1 MITAIDDDNNEKSFT
16 QNDTGQFTTPFEE
29 NTGPQDAFI
38 LYTGPQDVF
47 TSINK
52 RTKQPDPIK
61 PEIKCADDE
70 KRNTETE
77 APITKA
83 IDEFRNPESYLTNKD
98 EQYRP
103 PNTDTVARDIKFDAS
118 ACYDIVTQESKDVL
132 LVNPIPMNAN
142 EKSTINNTLNLT
154 YKSLSLIAAPNIP
167 PADNVKQ
174 LGSPA
179 TIKSEEAEAE
189 DGDIGMNFRLC
200 IKKLVLYIEI
210 DAKIRYSY
218 VFDIIMSNS
227 NFSIYNIHVPAE
239 NVQKVDWIIKG
250 SHGRAHIPNKS
261 AEDIA
266 RKDIV
271 ELINNVIEREI
282 CFLTNGF
289 KKMEDGTYG
298 YVIPDG
304 IIGRGK
310 DQLPICSV
318 SKNRLSYD
326 PMLVGKNKTFWDT
339 LGMMSITKDII
350 ASLPL
355 FLLTHMAFISTLY
368 ELTGLPLKF
377 LVAYVGETN
386 SKKTTIAK
394 LLTQL
399 FNVDSNEPCASFMS
413 TECGLEE
420 YCASQPDS
428 VVLVDDLRPAIS
440 KEKQRDMNH
449 KLEFLQ
455 RVYGDRYVKKRMTT
469 FNLNNENIEFKPSG
483 CCLITGELMNGVT
496 SSLTRTIIVST
507 DRNQCN
513 DNILSQYQ
521 SNKTLLPSHIYDF
534 IAYVTENFA
543 EVVRYIED
551 NVKKMREEMSKILFY
566 DRFPEY
572 YAQFSVIIDLIFNY
586 GKSRGFIESQQANE
600 YCTEYKDTIFR
611 LLKDNEVALMEQNQI
626 GLFIV
631 KIYLEFQLGNI
642 KFVDIKEGKTVRSD
656 YYTSESTFYV
666 KPERLV
672 DLMKKNFGAQGMER
686 SARDVLKMLDEN
698 GILVTAIESG
708 QRRRSIKIPQI
719 IDKNARYARINK
731 SKLESFAN
739 EFTEK
744 YQSY

>member
-1 MITAIDDDNNEKSFT
+1 MITAIDDDNNEKSLIE
-16 QNDTGQFTTPFEE
+16 NDTRQFTTPFVE
-29 NTGPQDAFI
+29 NTGPTDAFAK
-38 LYTGPQDVF
+38 YTGPQDPF
-47 TSINK
+47 ILLN
-52 RTKQPDPIK
+52 KQPGPIK
-61 PEIKCADDE
+61 PDIKCADDE
-70 KRNTETE
+70 KRNTESE
-77 APITKA
+77 ESITK
-83 IDEFRNPESYLTNKD
+83 DLDKFRNPESQTNKD

-103 PNTDTVARDIKFDAS
+103 PNTDTVPRDIKFDAS

-154 YKSLSLIAAPNIP
+154 YKSLSLFAAPNIP

-179 TIKSEEAEAE
+179 TIKPEEAEN
-189 DGDIGMNFRLC
+189 DDIGMNFRLC
-200 IKKLVLYIEI
+200 LKKLVLYIEI
-210 DAKIRYSY
+210 DMKIRYSY

-227 NFSIYNIHVPAE
+227 VFNVYNMHVPAE

-261 AEDIA
+261 AEDIV

-339 LGMMSITKDII
+339 LGMMRITKDII

-377 LVAYVGETN
+377 LMAYVGETN

-428 VVLVDDLRPAIS
+428 VVLVEDLRPAVS

-455 RVYGDRYVKKRMTT
+455 RVYGDRYVKKRMTA
-469 FNLNNENIEFKPSG
+469 FNLNYENIDFKPSG

-543 EVVRYIED
+543 EVVRYIEV
-551 NVKKMREEMSKILFY
+551 NVRKTREEMSKILFY

-572 YAQFSVIIDLIFNY
+572 YAQFSVIIDLIFKY
-586 GKSRGFIESQQANE
+586 GKSRGFIESQQAKE
-600 YCTEYKDTIFR
+600 YCTEYKEIILR
-611 LLKDNEVALMEQNQI
+611 LLKDNEMALMEQNQN

-631 KIYLEFQLGNI
+631 KIYTEFQQGNN

-656 YYTSESTFYV
+656 YYTSESIFYV

-672 DLMKKNFGAQGMER
+672 DLMKDNFDTQGMER
-686 SARDVLKMLDEN
+686 SVRDVLKMLDEN

-708 QRRRSIKIPQI
+708 QRRRSVKIPQI
-719 IDKNARYARINK
+719 IDKNTRYARINK

>member
-1 MITAIDDDNNEKSFT
+1 MITSIDDDNNEKSFIK
-16 QNDTGQFTTPFEE
+16 NDTGQFTTPFEE
-29 NTGPQDAFI
+29 NTGPTDAFVQ
-38 LYTGPQDVF
+38 YTGPEDIF
-47 TSINK
+47 ISFN
-52 RTKQPDPIK
+52 KQPGPIK
-61 PEIKCADDE
+61 PDIKCADDE
-70 KRNTETE
+70 KRNTESE
-77 APITKA
+77 EPITKDLD
-83 IDEFRNPESYLTNKD
+83 IFRNPESQTNKD

-103 PNTDTVARDIKFDAS
+103 PNTDTVPRDIKFDAS
-118 ACYDIVTQESKDVL
+118 ACYDIVTKESKDVL

-154 YKSLSLIAAPNIP
+154 YKSLSLFAAPNIP
-167 PADNVKQ
+167 TADNVKQ
-174 LGSPA
+174 LGSPD
-179 TIKSEEAEAE
+179 TIKSEEAEN
-189 DGDIGMNFRLC
+189 GDIGMNFRLC
-200 IKKLVLYIEI
+200 LKKLVLYIEI
-210 DAKIRYSY
+210 DMKIRYSY

-227 NFSIYNIHVPAE
+227 NFNVYNIHVPSE

-261 AEDIA
+261 AEDIV

-310 DQLPICSV
+310 NLSICSV
-318 SKNRLSYD
+318 SKKRLSYD

-339 LGMMSITKDII
+339 LGMMSVTKDII

-377 LVAYVGETN
+377 LMAYVGETN

-428 VVLVDDLRPAIS
+428 VVLVDDLRPAVS

-455 RVYGDRYVKKRMTT
+455 RVYGDRYVKKRMTA
-469 FNLNNENIEFKPSG
+469 FNLNYENIEFKPSG

-543 EVVRYIED
+543 EVVRYIEV
-551 NVKKMREEMSKILFY
+551 NVRKTREEMSKILFY

-572 YAQFSVIIDLIFNY
+572 YAQFSVIIDLIFKY
-586 GKSRGFIESQQANE
+586 GKSRGFIESQQAKE
-600 YCTEYKDTIFR
+600 YCTEYKEIILR
-611 LLKDNEVALMEQNQI
+611 LLKDNEMVLMEQNQN

-631 KIYLEFQLGNI
+631 KIYTEFQQGNN

-656 YYTSESTFYV
+656 YYTSESIFYV

-672 DLMKKNFGAQGMER
+672 DLMKDNFDTQGMER
-686 SARDVLKMLDEN
+686 SVRDVLKMLDEN

-708 QRRRSIKIPQI
+708 QRRRSVKIPQI